1 MPALYDVTVGL
12 FLCRAHSAHQSN
24 TKQHTH
30 PALIEPQHQ
39 TNLILPIPG
48 TNIVSNHQQLYCT
61 VFINM
66 MFSLKCL
73 TKASRLRGLGTHS
86 FQAMTTVVQGKESF
100 SDGSW
105 TGKNKDSVTMAV
117 TMVGVA
123 TAVISGV
130 AVATAYTVSTT
141 KDLHEKLTATQLG
154 AQKDIAAAQKDI
166 EAVKLEAKKDM
177 ELTKMEAQKDI
188 AAAQKEI
195 AAAKMEAQK
204 EIAAAKIEAQL
215 ETGKLVA
222 EAKKETAERFLMF
235 GYAAEFQEYRKQL
248 KLGDHGKEETSAA
261 K

>member
-154 AQKDIAAAQKDI
+154 AQKDIEAAQKDI

-195 AAAKMEAQK
+195 AAAQK
-204 EIAAAKIEAQL
+204 EIAAAKMEAKKDM
-215 ETGKLVA
+215 EAAVA

-248 KLGDHGKEETSAA
+248 KLGDHGKNESA
-261 K
+261 KK